1 MQRRLMQTKV
11 SLIKR
16 VRIRSYSGPHFSRI
30 ALHSD
35 WIRRDTDSFYAVYTT
50 KFFYFVWKETTHK
63 PLKETAAK
71 SVSREIIFWCMSF
84 RWTFFIAFDS
94 WKTLFLKK
102 FVVTLRFFCNRHVF
116 AFFETGVLKEV
127 SVLRHLHSNSTMP
140 TPKSPNKTVVHLY
153 FLNVLK

>member
-1 MQRRLMQTKV
+1 MQRRRIQIKV
-11 SLIKR
+11 SLIRR
-16 VRIRSYSGPHFSRI
+16 VRIRSYSGPHFFRN

-50 KFFYFVWKETTHK
+50 KFFYFIWKETTHN

-71 SVSREIIFWCMSF
+71 SVSREIIFWYMSF

-94 WKTLFLKK
+94 WKTLFFIKVCRYFEIFLQSSC
-102 FVVTLRFFCNRHVF
+102 FCFLWNRCY
-116 AFFETGVLKEV
+116 
-127 SVLRHLHSNSTMP
+127 STMP